1 MKYLILSDIHS
12 NYQAFTKILN
22 TEKFDEVLFVGDIIG
37 YGADPYFCYKKFLEL
52 GGTGV
57 LGNHEQ
63 GVLEPETL
71 AKFSENARKGILYTI
86 KHIPK
91 EYIDH
96 MRILP
101 AVLEMEDFVLCHAM
115 LGNPL
120 SFQYVF
126 PENKDSIFLMES
138 FEVLEKLGK
147 KIQFTGHTH
156 RPCIFKKR
164 EDEQIEVY
172 PIHHGDIYLDD
183 ASYVINVG
191 SVGQSRN
198 GIPKAHYII
207 YDSVKRRIRFRALDY
222 DIKEAA
228 DRILKADL
236 PEFLGQRLYL
246 GT

>member
-1 MKYLILSDIHS
+1 MRYLILSDIHS
-12 NYQAFTKILN
+12 NFQALTKVLE
-22 TEKFDEVLFVGDIIG
+22 TEKYERVIFLGDIVG
-37 YGADPYFCYKKFLEL
+37 YGADPYFCYKKFLEY
-52 GGTGV
+52 GGVGV
-57 LGNHEQ
+57 VGNHEY
-63 GVLEPETL
+63 GVMHPETL
-71 AKFSENARKGILYTI
+71 IRFSENAKKGILYSI
-86 KHIPK
+86 KNLPK

-96 MRILP
+96 MKELP
-101 AVLEMEDFVLCHAM
+101 ETLMMEDFILCHAM

-126 PENKDSIFLMES
+126 PENKDSIFLEES
-138 FEVLEKLGK
+138 FEKLRGSGH

-156 RPCIFKKR
+156 RPCIFKKK
-164 EDEQIEVY
+164 ENEPVEVY

-183 ASYVINVG
+183 AYYVLNVG

-198 GIPKAHYII
+198 GIPKAHYAV
-207 YDSVKRRIRFRALDY
+207 YDSVKRRVMFRAVEY

-228 DRILKADL
+228 ERILKADL